1 MTLGEKIY
9 TLRKRAG
16 LSQEALAEK
25 LEVSRQAV
33 SKWETDR
40 ALPEPET
47 LVALSDC
54 FRVSLDQLMRQDAP
68 LEPQADP
75 PAAPKAPRK
84 PSRGRW
90 LCLAGVLGLVLWA
103 ALTAFLPEP
112 GLADS
117 AAITLDG
124 NGIFCG
130 LCLGTVLLG
139 FLRMRKDD

>member
-9 TLRKRAG
+9 TLRKQAG
-16 LSQEALAEK
+16 VSQEALAEK

-40 ALPEPET
+40 AVPEPDK
-47 LVALSDC
+47 LLALSDC
-54 FRVSLDQLMRQDAP
+54 FQVPLDRLMRPEEGTDPTAP
-68 LEPQADP
+68 VA
-75 PAAPKAPRK
+75 RK
-84 PSRGRW
+84 KRSWGVWP
-90 LCLAGVLGLVLWA
+90 CLAGVVGLVIWA

-124 NGIFCG
+124 NGIFCA
-130 LCLGTVLLG
+130 LCLGAVLLG

>member
-9 TLRKRAG
+9 TLRKQAG

-40 ALPEPET
+40 AVPEPDK
-47 LVALSDC
+47 LLALSDC
-54 FRVSLDQLMRQDAP
+54 FQVPLDRLMRP
-68 LEPQADP
+68 EEPADP
-75 PAAPKAPRK
+75 TPKAPKARK
-84 PSRGRW
+84 KRSWGVW
-90 LCLAGVLGLVLWA
+90 LCLAGVVGLVIWA

-117 AAITLDG
+117 AEIALDG
-124 NGIFCG
+124 NGIFCAF
-130 LCLGTVLLG
+130 CLGAVLLG

>member
-9 TLRKRAG
+9 TLRKQAG
-16 LSQEALAEK
+16 VSQEALAEK

-40 ALPEPET
+40 AVPEPDK
-47 LVALSDC
+47 LLALSDC
-54 FRVSLDQLMRQDAP
+54 FQVPLDRLMRP
-68 LEPQADP
+68 EEPADP
-75 PAAPKAPRK
+75 TPKAPAAGKKR
-84 PSRGRW
+84 SWGVW
-90 LCLAGVLGLVLWA
+90 LCLTGVVGLVIWA

-124 NGIFCG
+124 NGIFCAF
-130 LCLGTVLLG
+130 CLGAVLLG